1 MCVYVKGQSV
11 PLTSFLMSVDD
22 DLFAMMIQSTQ
33 FRTVQDFADRYIS
46 IYESIYDCD
55 FSCI

>member
-1 MCVYVKGQSV
+1 MCVYVKGQPV
-11 PLTSFLMSVDD
+11 TLMSFLMSVDD

-46 IYESIYDCD
+46 IHESVYDCD
-55 FSCI
+55 FKCI